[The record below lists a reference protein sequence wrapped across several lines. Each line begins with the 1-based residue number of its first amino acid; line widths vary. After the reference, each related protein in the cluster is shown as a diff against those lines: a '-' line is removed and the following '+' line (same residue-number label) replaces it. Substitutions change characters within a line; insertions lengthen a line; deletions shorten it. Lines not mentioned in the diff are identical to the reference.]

1 MPALPAPPPREI
13 PTVTA
18 PTSAQ
23 APASFATTPCPFC
36 GQLNR
41 TDLARLADGPRCGSC
56 HRPLHFDRPVPVS
69 DGEFDA
75 VTGGT
80 AVPILV
86 DFYADWCGPCRILAP
101 VVDELARA
109 RTGSL
114 LVLKV
119 DTDRSPAVAER
130 FGIRGIPTLVVIRDG
145 REVGRHVGLA
155 RRAELEAVVDAAGSP
170 A

>member
-1 MPALPAPPPREI
+1 M
-13 PTVTA
+13 TA
-18 PTSAQ
+18 PTT
-23 APASFATTPCPFC
+23 APARFATTPCPFC

-69 DGEFDA
+69 DADFDA

-86 DFYADWCGPCRILAP
+86 DFYADWCGPCRLVAP

-109 RTGSL
+109 QTGL
-114 LVLKV
+114 VLVLKLN
-119 DTDRSPAVAER
+119 TDRSESVAKR
-130 FGIRGIPTLVVIRDG
+130 FEIRGIPTLVAIRDG
-145 REVGRHVGLA
+145 RETGRHVGLV
-155 RRAELEAVVDAAGSP
+155 RPAELEALVGAEGSP